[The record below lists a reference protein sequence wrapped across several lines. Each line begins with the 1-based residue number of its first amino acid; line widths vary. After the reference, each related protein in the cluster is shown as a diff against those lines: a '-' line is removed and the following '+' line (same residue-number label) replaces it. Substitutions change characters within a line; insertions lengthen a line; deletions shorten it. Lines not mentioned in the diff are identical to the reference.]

1 MTFLEKSNW
10 VVLVVGVPTLLVYL
24 ATVVPQV
31 LGEPMTEVAW
41 VQPMIVA
48 MVAFVV
54 ANVLG
59 NVVAAATNPREAD
72 KSDERDRQI
81 NRLGASVGN
90 WVLIAGAFVALVLAM
105 ARADHFWIANA
116 LLLGGIAGSL
126 VSAVTRIAAYRR
138 PFQAW

>member
-10 VVLVVGVPTLLVYL
+10 VVLIVGVPTLLVYL
-24 ATVVPQV
+24 AMVVPPV
-31 LGEPMTEVAW
+31 LALPMAEASW

-81 NRLGASVGN
+81 NRVGAAVGN
-90 WVLIAGAFVALVLAM
+90 WVLIAGALVALVLAM

-126 VSAVTRIAAYRR
+126 VSAVTKIAAYHR